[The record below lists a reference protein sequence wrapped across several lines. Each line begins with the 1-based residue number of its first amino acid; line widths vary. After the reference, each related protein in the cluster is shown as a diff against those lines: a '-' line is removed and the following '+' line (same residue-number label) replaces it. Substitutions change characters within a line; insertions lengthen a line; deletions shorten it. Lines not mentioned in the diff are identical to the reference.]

1 MTATPCILIVDDE
14 PAIADAVRF
23 SLQQHGYNSV
33 VAGLA
38 QDAIVL
44 AERHCFVL
52 AILDVGLPDM
62 DGFELCK
69 QLQRQR
75 HLPVIFLTARNAEID
90 RVVGLEI
97 GADDYVCKPFSPRE
111 LMARVKIVLKRH
123 TATLTTSLAIP
134 VKRLADFS
142 WDERARSMVWKGQ
155 ALQLTRY
162 EYDILLLLLKEPG
175 RIFSRDDIM
184 SRVWVAP
191 EHSLDRTVDTHIK
204 TLRAKLRAVDPS
216 CEAVLTHRGLGY
228 SLNSTRSSSGT
239 RE

>member
-1 MTATPCILIVDDE
+1 MTSPPSILIVDDE
-14 PAIADAVRF
+14 PAIANAVQF
-23 SLQQHGYNSV
+23 SLKQNGYDSV
-33 VAGLA
+33 VVGLA
-38 QDAIVL
+38 LDAIAAVS
-44 AERHCFVL
+44 RQRFDL

-69 QLQRQR
+69 QLQRQCP
-75 HLPVIFLTARNAEID
+75 LPVIFLTARNDEID

-123 TATLTTSLAIP
+123 TSTPIAP
-134 VKRLADFS
+134 VASNAQRLADFI
-142 WDERARSMVWKGQ
+142 WDESARTMTWKGH

-162 EYDILLLLLKEPG
+162 EYDVLLLLLKAPN

-184 SRVWVAP
+184 ERVWVAP

-204 TLRAKLRAVDPS
+204 TLRAKLRVIDPTS
-216 CEAVLTHRGLGY
+216 DVVITHRGLGY
-228 SLNSTRSSSGT
+228 SLNPARPSSGT
-239 RE
+239 PT